1 MALAPVAHSPTMP
14 WYGSP
19 ASRAPDPPSSLKPP
33 PALARLPAL
42 KSAMKSATPK
52 AASVTFASPI
62 EKAYELLDFAQAP
75 VDDAAGLRC
84 AEVLPAEAFNAEP
97 PPVEALPAEEP
108 PRPVRIAG
116 TGAGPGGRH
125 VNMEHWKPAED
136 RFVAEQLA
144 ILGPKWTR
152 IQELLLATFGKE
164 RSVSSVRNRARRIK
178 VGSEMRH
185 IAKNHCHKCGQ
196 IRRGHVCTVE

>member
-1 MALAPVAHSPTMP
+1 MALAPVFHSPTMP

-33 PALARLPAL
+33 PALARPPVL

-62 EKAYELLDFAQAP
+62 EKAYELLDFAQTP
-75 VDDAAGLRC
+75 IDDAAGLRC

-97 PPVEALPAEEP
+97 PPAEEA

-125 VNMEHWKPAED
+125 ANMEHWKPAED
-136 RFVAEQLA
+136 HFVAEQLA
-144 ILGPKWTR
+144 ILGPKWKR
-152 IQELLLATFGKE
+152 IQELLLVTFGKE
-164 RSVSSVRNRARRIK
+164 RTVSSVRNRARRIK
-178 VGSEMRH
+178 VGSAQRH
-185 IAKNHCHKCGQ
+185 IAKNICHKCGQ
-196 IRRGHVCTVE
+196 IRRGHICTVG

>member
-1 MALAPVAHSPTMP
+1 
-14 WYGSP
+14 
-19 ASRAPDPPSSLKPP
+19 
-33 PALARLPAL
+33 
-42 KSAMKSATPK
+42 MKSATPK

-62 EKAYELLDFAQAP
+62 EQAHELLDFARAP
-75 VDDAAGLRC
+75 IDDAAGLRC
-84 AEVLPAEAFNAEP
+84 AEVLPTEAFNAEAP
-97 PPVEALPAEEP
+97 PAEEP

-125 VNMEHWKPAED
+125 LNMEHWKPAED

-144 ILGPKWTR
+144 ILGPRWTR

-178 VGSEMRH
+178 VGTAMRH

>member
-1 MALAPVAHSPTMP
+1 
-14 WYGSP
+14 
-19 ASRAPDPPSSLKPP
+19 
-33 PALARLPAL
+33 
-42 KSAMKSATPK
+42 MKSATPK
-52 AASVTFASPI
+52 AVSVTFASPI

-75 VDDAAGLRC
+75 IDDAAGLRC
-84 AEVLPAEAFNAEP
+84 AEVLPTEAFNAEVP
-97 PPVEALPAEEP
+97 TAEALPTEPPPAEEP

-125 VNMEHWKPAED
+125 LNMEHWKPAED

-152 IQELLLATFGKE
+152 IQELLLVTFGKE

-178 VGSEMRH
+178 VGTAMKH
-185 IAKNHCHKCGQ
+185 IAKNYCHKCGQ
-196 IRRGHVCTVE
+196 MRRGHVCTVE